1 MEIRRKGCSTA
12 DEYMNNYFTSFPLL
26 THLEVNNIHGTGVL
40 NKYSLRKC
48 TIIGVKQVQKRDMV
62 NLNNAHQAKKWSS
75 FDSGCNNIKVAYIAS
90 FKSSEPKRFVRHLN
104 KVERKHIQEHQPN

>member
-1 MEIRRKGCSTA
+1 MEIRRKRCSTA

-62 NLNNAHQAKKWSS
+62 NLNSAHQAKKWSS
-75 FDSGCNNIKVAYIAS
+75 FDSGWNNIKVVYIAS